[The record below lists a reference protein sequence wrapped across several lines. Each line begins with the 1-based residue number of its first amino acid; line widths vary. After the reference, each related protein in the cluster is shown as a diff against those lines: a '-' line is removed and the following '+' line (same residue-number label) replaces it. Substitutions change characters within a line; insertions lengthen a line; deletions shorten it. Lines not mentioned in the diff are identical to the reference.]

1 MFLEK
6 QNRKASARSIEK
18 KSASLL
24 KSRALAGQ
32 AFGLGVQ
39 TIKVAGVSAQL
50 QEQEGRP
57 HPEDGANVS
66 RSKRNN
72 WAASRPLGRVHC
84 RDGVS
89 TPDWGSGPTRP
100 HRFLC
105 GALVSRGK
113 FSRFCGTCCIQ

>member
-6 QNRKASARSIEK
+6 TKQKGECQEHREEVGLTSQKQSTCRTGLWARS
-18 KSASLL
+18 A
-24 KSRALAGQ
+24 
-32 AFGLGVQ
+32 
-39 TIKVAGVSAQL
+39 IKVAGVSAQL
-50 QEQEGRP
+50 QKQEGRP

-66 RSKRNN
+66 RSKQNN

-84 RDGVS
+84 RDRVS
-89 TPDWGSGPTRP
+89 TPDWGSGPTWS

-113 FSRFCGTCCIQ
+113 FSRFCSTCCIQ